1 MLQYVFKHFK
11 DSFKVAKRE
20 KIGEIVGRDPYGNTY
35 YEIPAQPQ
43 LGKRRP
49 TRWYNTA
56 ETERADIIDKDLW
69 AGFDSNLPAEWES
82 WLRFRRTEPPT
93 DDEVLKSLA
102 IAEMKKVNAAKLEMA
117 RIEELKAQGLDAGPP
132 KPQDHEKTPYPK
144 YEEFEIMRKLSNREG
159 KAFARTSHGATAVLL
174 CRISL
179 LLCERQLNRVWRS

>member
-1 MLQYVFKHFK
+1 MN
-11 DSFKVAKRE
+11 SFKIAKRE

-35 YEIPAQPQ
+35 YQLPAQPQ

-56 ETERADIIDKDLW
+56 ETEKADIIAKDLW

-117 RIEELKAQGLDAGPP
+117 RAEELKAQGLDPGPP
-132 KPQDHEKTPYPK
+132 KLQDHEKTPYPK
-144 YEEFEIMRKLSNREG
+144 YEEFEIMPGESDDQKRDRWEKYKNPYV
-159 KAFARTSHGATAVLL
+159 KD
-174 CRISL
+174 
-179 LLCERQLNRVWRS
+179 Q